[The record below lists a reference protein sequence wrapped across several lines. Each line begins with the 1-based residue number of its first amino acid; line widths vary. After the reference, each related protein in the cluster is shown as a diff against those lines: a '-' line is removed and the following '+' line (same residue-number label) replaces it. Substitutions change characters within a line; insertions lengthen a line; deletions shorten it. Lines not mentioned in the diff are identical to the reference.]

1 VTNEYASPL
10 IRAEL
15 IGSDTCIALG
25 IRATG
30 DSPILKLCRLLI
42 KAGHD
47 PDSPLHVYRGA
58 TLALTVSSI
67 GEGAALRATTTVAGA
82 CVSSQLGPRTR
93 IPAKLANMEWFSRLL
108 SGLAR
113 LSAFVREV
121 HRGTMPPARGDS
133 RMIEQTS

>member
-67 GEGAALRATTTVAGA
+67 GEGAALRATTTVAGRPIFKPVYPHNLVHA
-82 CVSSQLGPRTR
+82 LGSQRNWLTWSGFRDCY
-93 IPAKLANMEWFSRLL
+93 PAWRGCQLL
-108 SGLAR
+108 CEKSIAEPCR
-113 LSAFVREV
+113 RREATAV
-121 HRGTMPPARGDS
+121 
-133 RMIEQTS
+133 